1 MIGFTSSQR
10 YYLSRQAADM
20 RKSYDGLG
28 GVVRQGLGRDPLS
41 GEVFIFLNRRR
52 TMVKLLVW
60 DRSGFVIWG
69 KRLERGTF
77 ELPRCSEAWC
87 FDRAEL
93 GGTGADPRGC
103 IARERPAPEALFAP
117 TSSGVNKG
125 EVFHRFAGVV
135 HRRLAALEKL
145 QKGASLST
153 CFGALRW

>member
-77 ELPRCSEAWC
+77 ELPRCSE
-87 FDRAEL
+87 
-93 GGTGADPRGC
+93 P
-103 IARERPAPEALFAP
+103 
-117 TSSGVNKG
+117 
-125 EVFHRFAGVV
+125 
-135 HRRLAALEKL
+135 
-145 QKGASLST
+145 GASIVLSWEELVLILE
-153 CFGALRW
+153 GVSLGSVRHRKRYSRPQAAA